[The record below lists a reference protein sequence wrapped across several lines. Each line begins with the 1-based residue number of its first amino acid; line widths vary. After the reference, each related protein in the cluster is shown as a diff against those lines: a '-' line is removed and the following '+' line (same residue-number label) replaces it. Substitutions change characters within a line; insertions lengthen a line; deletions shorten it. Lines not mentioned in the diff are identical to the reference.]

1 MDIVS
6 IPISVV
12 VGGVGGNL
20 AGAILKNF
28 SLGTI
33 GNTIAGVVG
42 GGVGGSVL
50 SSLTGMDT
58 SGTDVMGLV
67 GAVCGSVVGGGG
79 LLAIIGII
87 RNMLGGNKG
96 G

>member
-6 IPISVV
+6 ILISVV
-12 VGGVGGNL
+12 V
-20 AGAILKNF
+20 
-28 SLGTI
+28 
-33 GNTIAGVVG
+33 

-79 LLAIIGII
+79 LLVIVGII

>member
-6 IPISVV
+6 ILISVV
-12 VGGVGGNL
+12 V
-20 AGAILKNF
+20 A
-28 SLGTI
+28 
-33 GNTIAGVVG
+33 
-42 GGVGGSVL
+42 GVGGSVL

-79 LLAIIGII
+79 LLVIVGII

>member
-1 MDIVS
+1 
-6 IPISVV
+6 
-12 VGGVGGNL
+12 
-20 AGAILKNF
+20 
-28 SLGTI
+28 
-33 GNTIAGVVG
+33 
-42 GGVGGSVL
+42 
-50 SSLTGMDT
+50 MDT

-79 LLAIIGII
+79 LLVIVGII